1 MGYREN
7 YEEWLEK
14 ADLKTREELLLISGN
29 EEEIKD
35 RFYAPLSFGTAGLRG
50 IMGTGLNRMN
60 IYVVRH
66 TTQALAA
73 LIKAREMNEKGVVVG
88 YDSRLNSKDFAFEV
102 CRVLVANRIKVYM
115 FDELRPTAE
124 VSYAILRLNAA
135 AGVNIT
141 ASHNPKEYNGYK
153 LYWSDGIQISP
164 SEARII
170 SEERECIDMFSDV
183 FLTDSSSAEK
193 NIIYLD
199 RAFDRGFLSA
209 ASGVCET
216 GLAARPC
223 RDLSVVYTPLF
234 GAGYRLVPEILKSAG
249 FKNIFV
255 QKEQSVPNGEFP
267 GIRTPNPEYAE
278 NLALAIET
286 AKEQNSELVIGTDA
300 DADRIGVAVRLRD
313 GTYKTLSGNQTGA
326 ILLEYILSSKKSA
339 GVLPEKAAAVKTIV
353 TTELVSAICK
363 NYGVEL
369 YNVLTG
375 FKYIGEKI
383 DEFKKTGKTYIFGY
397 EESYGYLPG
406 DFARDKDSVS
416 TALLICETAAYC
428 KSQGKTLYDALCDL
442 YLKYG
447 YYEENTSEFYM
458 QGLDGL
464 EKMKNT
470 MKSLRK
476 NPPEALGGLAV
487 SGIKDYIHGLDGLPA
502 SDVMYYI
509 LEDNTVVIVRPSGTE
524 PKIKVYVLARG
535 DDKFDTESK
544 ISAIKQEIN
553 QIYF

>member
-1 MGYREN
+1 M
-7 YEEWLEK
+7 
-14 ADLKTREELLLISGN
+14 
-29 EEEIKD
+29 
-35 RFYAPLSFGTAGLRG
+35 
-50 IMGTGLNRMN
+50 
-60 IYVVRH
+60 
-66 TTQALAA
+66 
-73 LIKAREMNEKGVVVG
+73 
-88 YDSRLNSKDFAFEV
+88 
-102 CRVLVANRIKVYM
+102 
-115 FDELRPTAE
+115 
-124 VSYAILRLNAA
+124 
-135 AGVNIT
+135 
-141 ASHNPKEYNGYK
+141 
-153 LYWSDGIQISP
+153 
-164 SEARII
+164 
-170 SEERECIDMFSDV
+170 
-183 FLTDSSSAEK
+183 
-193 NIIYLD
+193 
-199 RAFDRGFLSA
+199 
-209 ASGVCET
+209 
-216 GLAARPC
+216 
-223 RDLSVVYTPLF
+223 
-234 GAGYRLVPEILKSAG
+234 
-249 FKNIFV
+249 
-255 QKEQSVPNGEFP
+255 
-267 GIRTPNPEYAE
+267 
-278 NLALAIET
+278 
-286 AKEQNSELVIGTDA
+286 
-300 DADRIGVAVRLRD
+300 
-313 GTYKTLSGNQTGA
+313 
-326 ILLEYILSSKKSA
+326 
-339 GVLPEKAAAVKTIV
+339 
-353 TTELVSAICK
+353 
-363 NYGVEL
+363 EL